1 MPPPEPAV
9 PPSSYDEE
17 RPVEA
22 PVERPLERPLERHPE
37 YEEEPDAAPPAA
49 SSARSASPP
58 VPDADTIRFVMDC
71 MVQGGYQIVGPYGV
85 PVS

>member
-9 PPSSYDEE
+9 PPSSYDE
-17 RPVEA
+17 VEA
-22 PVERPLERPLERHPE
+22 PVPLERHPE
-37 YEEEPDAAPPAA
+37 YEEEPDAAAPAA